1 LPYVLTREF
10 CFRSKSRLQ
19 SFSLPTSEISIPS
32 RRTESH
38 IYFLGID
45 IGTGGTRALLMDVSG
60 AVVASGTE
68 EHQPFASP
76 HPGWAEQDPRD
87 WWRACGVAV
96 RKVLQKSAIRA
107 EEIACVGF
115 SGQMHGAVLLDA
127 TGEVVRPAVIWCDQR
142 TETQSC
148 ELSEKFGTDRLIQL
162 TCNPPLTN
170 FTLTKILW
178 VRENEPQL
186 WARVRH
192 IMLPKDYVRFRL
204 TGDRAIDL
212 ADASGTLLL
221 DVANRKWSDEVLS
234 GVDIEKNVLPALYES
249 PELCG
254 KLSADGAAAT
264 GLKAG
269 TPAVA
274 GAGDQ
279 AAGAVGMGIV
289 RAGLV
294 SATIGTS
301 GVVFAATD
309 RPALDPRGRLHTFC
323 HAIPGR
329 WHVMGVTQAAGLSLR
344 WFRDTFGVGSVIRDA
359 SGSLR
364 IIPSSILRAIPD
376 GIGLND
382 DSENNQLTDKREA
395 YEFLSEE
402 AATAPPGA
410 DGLLW
415 APYLMG
421 ERTPHLDPNA
431 RGALVG
437 ITPSHRRAHILR
449 AILEGVAFS
458 LKDSFSIFEE
468 MKVPVTQIRLGG
480 GAARSPLWRQ
490 IQADVYAHEVE
501 LVAAEEGAAYGAAI
515 LAAVGA
521 RHFASVDEAC
531 DAVIHVASRVRPNPA
546 SSALLQKN
554 YTTFRRLYPAL
565 HSI

>member
-1 LPYVLTREF
+1 M
-10 CFRSKSRLQ
+10 
-19 SFSLPTSEISIPS
+19 
-32 RRTESH
+32 
-38 IYFLGID
+38 D
-45 IGTGGTRALLMDVSG
+45 AGGRVT
-60 AVVASGTE
+60 ASGTD

-76 HPGWAEQDPRD
+76 QPGWAEQDPGD
-87 WWRACGVAV
+87 WWRACGIAV
-96 RKVLQKSAIRA
+96 KKALQKSGVRG

-127 TGEVVRPAVIWCDQR
+127 AGEVVRPALIWCDQR
-142 TETQSC
+142 TEKQSR

-162 TCNPPLTN
+162 TSNPPLTN
-170 FTLTKILW
+170 FTLTKLLW
-178 VRENEPQL
+178 VRENEPEL
-186 WARVRH
+186 WSRVRH

-204 TGDRAIDL
+204 TGERAIDQ

-221 DVANRKWSDEVLS
+221 DVAKRRWSAEVLS
-234 GVDIEKNVLPALYES
+234 GTGIEIDFLPALYES
-249 PELCG
+249 PEICG
-254 KLSADGAAAT
+254 ELNAEGAAAT
-264 GLKAG
+264 GLNLG
-269 TPAVA
+269 TPVVA

-289 RAGLV
+289 RAGVV

-344 WFRDTFGVGSVIRDA
+344 WFRDTFGTA
-359 SGSLR
+359 SGGSG
-364 IIPSSILRAIPD
+364 SAAS
-376 GIGLND
+376 GITTRD
-382 DSENNQLTDKREA
+382 P

-402 AATAPPGA
+402 AAAAPPGA
-410 DGLLW
+410 EGLLW

-458 LKDSFSIFEE
+458 LKDSFSIFDE
-468 MKVPVTQIRLGG
+468 MKVPVTTIRLGG
-480 GAARSPLWRQ
+480 GGARSALWRQ

-501 LVAAEEGAAYGAAI
+501 LVEAEEGAAYGAAI

-531 DAVIHVASRVRPNPA
+531 DAVIRVASRVAPDPV

-554 YTTFRRLYPAL
+554 YAAFRRLYPAL
-565 HSI
+565 HSLQ

>member
-1 LPYVLTREF
+1 M
-10 CFRSKSRLQ
+10 
-19 SFSLPTSEISIPS
+19 
-32 RRTESH
+32 
-38 IYFLGID
+38 D
-45 IGTGGTRALLMDVSG
+45 AGGRVT
-60 AVVASGTE
+60 ASGTD

-76 HPGWAEQDPRD
+76 QPGWAEQEPRD
-87 WWRACGVAV
+87 WWRACGAAV
-96 RKVLQKSAIRA
+96 KKALQRSGIRG

-127 TGEVVRPAVIWCDQR
+127 AGEVVRPALIWCDQR
-142 TETQSC
+142 TEKQSR

-170 FTLTKILW
+170 FTLTKLLW
-178 VRENEPQL
+178 VRENEPEL
-186 WARVRH
+186 WSRVRH

-204 TGDRAIDL
+204 TGERAIDQ

-221 DVANRKWSDEVLS
+221 DVAKRRWSAEVLS
-234 GVDIEKNVLPALYES
+234 GTGIEIDFLPALYES
-249 PELCG
+249 PEICG
-254 KLSADGAAAT
+254 KLNAEGAAAT
-264 GLKAG
+264 GLKLG
-269 TPAVA
+269 TPVVA

-289 RAGLV
+289 RAGVV

-344 WFRDTFGVGSVIRDA
+344 WFRDTFGTA
-359 SGSLR
+359 SGGSGFAA
-364 IIPSSILRAIPD
+364 S
-376 GIGLND
+376 GITTRD
-382 DSENNQLTDKREA
+382 P

-402 AATAPPGA
+402 AAAAPPGA
-410 DGLLW
+410 EGLLW

-458 LKDSFSIFEE
+458 LKDSFSIFDE
-468 MKVPVTQIRLGG
+468 MKVPVTTIRLGG
-480 GAARSPLWRQ
+480 GGARSALWRQ

-501 LVAAEEGAAYGAAI
+501 LVEAEEGAAYGAAI

-531 DAVIHVASRVRPNPA
+531 DAVIRVASRVAPDPV
-546 SSALLQKN
+546 SSALVQKN
-554 YTTFRRLYPAL
+554 YAAFRRLYPAL
-565 HSI
+565 HSLP

>member
-1 LPYVLTREF
+1 MNH
-10 CFRSKSRLQ
+10 
-19 SFSLPTSEISIPS
+19 
-32 RRTESH
+32 RRTT

-45 IGTGGTRALLMDVSG
+45 VGTGGTRALILDASG
-60 AVVASGTE
+60 RVISSGTE
-68 EHQPFASP
+68 EHVPFASP

-87 WWRACGVAV
+87 WWRACCAAV
-96 RKVLQKSAIRA
+96 RKTLQKFSVPG

-127 TGEVVRPAVIWCDQR
+127 DGEVVRPALIWCDQR
-142 TETQSC
+142 TEKQSRD
-148 ELSEKFGTDRLIQL
+148 LAEKFTTEKIIQL

-170 FTLTKILW
+170 FTLSKILW

-192 IMLPKDYVRFRL
+192 IMLPKDYVRYRL
-204 TGDRAIDL
+204 TGDRAIDQ

-221 DVANRKWSDEVLS
+221 DVANRKWSEEILS
-234 GVDIEKNVLPALYES
+234 GTGIDKSLLPALYES
-249 PELCG
+249 PDVCG
-254 KLSADGAAAT
+254 KLSAEGAAAT
-264 GLKAG
+264 GLQIG
-269 TPAVA
+269 TPVVA

-289 RAGLV
+289 RAGVV

-344 WFRDTFGVGSVIRDA
+344 WFRDTFGVSSSSPINSTRD
-359 SGSLR
+359 
-364 IIPSSILRAIPD
+364 P
-376 GIGLND
+376 
-382 DSENNQLTDKREA
+382 
-395 YEFLSEE
+395 YEFLSDE

-410 DGLLW
+410 GGLLW

-437 ITPSHRRAHILR
+437 ITPSHHRGHIIR

-468 MKVPVTQIRLGG
+468 MKVPVTRIRLGG
-480 GAARSPLWRQ
+480 GGARSPLWRQ

-521 RHFASVDEAC
+521 KHFASVDQAC
-531 DAVIHVASRVRPNPA
+531 DAVIQVAQKVPPHPA
-546 SSALLQKN
+546 NSALLQKN
-554 YTTFRRLYPAL
+554 YATFRRLYPAL